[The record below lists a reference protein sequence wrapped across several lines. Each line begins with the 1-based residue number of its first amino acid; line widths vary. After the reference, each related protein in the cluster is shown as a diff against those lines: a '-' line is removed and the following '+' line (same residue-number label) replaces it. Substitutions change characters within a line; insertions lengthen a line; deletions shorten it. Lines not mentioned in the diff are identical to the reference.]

1 MNIYKYIY
9 IYTYVY
15 IYIPKFDYGAVASV
29 WEKDETNI
37 TDFSVWTRYYDVL
50 RISPMSEYALSIPMV
65 WMDIFF
71 ESIILDIMWLS
82 QNGKRR
88 LDVER
93 EVAFRDANTEL
104 SAAK

>member
-1 MNIYKYIY
+1 
-9 IYTYVY
+9 
-15 IYIPKFDYGAVASV
+15 
-29 WEKDETNI
+29 
-37 TDFSVWTRYYDVL
+37 
-50 RISPMSEYALSIPMV
+50 
-65 WMDIFF
+65 MDIFF